1 MTAWILVFHLTGLVF
16 WLGSLLVVTHI
27 LAFHSEEP
35 SMEVREAL
43 GRLEVKLL
51 KGLAH
56 PGAAVM
62 VISGIIMI
70 GVNPHYLREH
80 WLQAKSL
87 LVALLI
93 ILDLRVYFRTTA
105 FLAGRVELRR
115 RECMALHGAISLV
128 FFAIL
133 ILVLLK
139 PFTARVRQAY
149 APVRFCPRAGFP
161 TGPWPEHT
169 AIARLSNTWIVG
181 EFDVEAATWRS
192 GRHGIAATFGGTLG
206 EDHCKQER
214 LTAD

>member
-27 LAFHSEEP
+27 LAFHSEES

-43 GRLEVKLL
+43 GRLEVKLF

-70 GVNPHYLREH
+70 GENPHYLREH
-80 WLQAKSL
+80 WLQAKLL
-87 LVALLI
+87 LVALLL
-93 ILDLRVYFRTTA
+93 ILDSRAYFRTA
-105 FLAGRVELRR
+105 ALLAGGVELRR

-139 PFTARVRQAY
+139 PFTLRVRQAY
-149 APVRFCPRAGFP
+149 APVRFCPRAGYP
-161 TGPWPEHT
+161 TGSWPERT
-169 AIARLSNTWIVG
+169 AIARLLNKRILG
-181 EFDVEAATWRS
+181 EFDVEAALGRRLAVPQDRDRCFFWRN
-192 GRHGIAATFGGTLG
+192 T
-206 EDHCKQER
+206 
-214 LTAD
+214 